1 MAYPESHYTVT
12 GRGPSYPNAATTAG
26 TLILAKDSLGNLA
39 YVSASQLQTTLD
51 GAGLATDADIAAL
64 SASISTIF
72 DGSGDGVFNTV
83 QANINGTGTNF
94 KVGDDVYIGD
104 MNVTNTM
111 VVSGQGSRTVGYIQF
126 GSGSNMPTIGG
137 GGENHLNIDNIPAYA
152 SNAAALSGGLS
163 YGDIYRNGDNLC
175 IAHA

>member
-1 MAYPESHYTVT
+1 MPRVKRIFPDLPTVT
-12 GRGPSYPNAATTAG
+12 PVAG
-26 TLILAKDSLGNLA
+26 TKILVTDSNDFALGYA
-39 YVSASQLQTTLD
+39 DVSTLQVTLD
-51 GAGLATDADIAAL
+51 GTGLATDVALAAV
-64 SASISTIF
+64 SASVASVFNGT
-72 DGSGDGVFNTV
+72 GVGVFSTV

-94 KVGDDVYIGD
+94 KVGDDAYIGD

-111 VVSGQGSRTVGYIQF
+111 IVSGQQSRTTGYIQF

-137 GGENHLNIDNIPAYA
+137 SGENHLNIDNIPTYA
-152 SNAAALSGGLS
+152 SNAAALSGGLN

>member
-1 MAYPESHYTVT
+1 MAYPEKHYSITE
-12 GRGPSYPNAATTAG
+12 TAKDLP
-26 TLILAKDSLGNLA
+26 TYSAESTDKILARQEDGKLGYIL
-39 YVSASQLQTTLD
+39 VSDLQTTLD
-51 GAGLATDADIAAL
+51 GDGLATDAAL
-64 SASISTIF
+64 QAVSASLASAF

-94 KVGDDVYIGD
+94 KVGDDAYIGD

-111 VVSGQGSRTVGYIQF
+111 IVSGQQDRELGYIQF

-137 GGENHLNIDNIPAYA
+137 GGENHLNFDNIPAYA

>member
-1 MAYPESHYTVT
+1 MAYPEKLYSTYGKAMDFPEYQSVT
-12 GRGPSYPNAATTAG
+12 GTT
-26 TLILAKDSLGNLA
+26 ILAKNQDGMWG
-39 YVSASQLQTTLD
+39 YISASNLQTTLD
-51 GAGLATDADIAAL
+51 GAGLATDADIAEL

-72 DGSGDGVFNTV
+72 DGSGDGIFNTV

-94 KVGDDVYIGD
+94 KVGDDAYIGD

-111 VVSGQGSRTVGYIQF
+111 IVSGQQDRELGYIQF
-126 GSGSNMPTIGG
+126 GSGSGMPTIGG
-137 GGENHLNIDNIPAYA
+137 GGENHLNIDGIPAYA

>member
-1 MAYPESHYTVT
+1 MWGY
-12 GRGPSYPNAATTAG
+12 
-26 TLILAKDSLGNLA
+26 I
-39 YVSASQLQTTLD
+39 SASQLQTTLD
-51 GAGLATDADIAAL
+51 GAGLATDEELQAL
-64 SASISTIF
+64 SASVAGVF
-72 DGSGDGVFNTV
+72 DGTGDGIFNTV

-94 KVGDDVYIGD
+94 KVGDDAYIGD

-111 VVSGQGSRTVGYIQF
+111 IVSCQQDRELGYIQF

-137 GGENHLNIDNIPAYA
+137 GGENHLNFDNIPAYA

-175 IAHA
+175 IAHS

>member
-1 MAYPESHYTVT
+1 MSRVHRAWPEV
-12 GRGPSYPNAATTAG
+12 P
-26 TLILAKDSLGNLA
+26 
-39 YVSASQLQTTLD
+39 SASVQPDNRVIVTQWDGEKYVFAYTQVSEFQTTLD
-51 GAGLATDADIAAL
+51 GDGLATDADIAEL
-64 SASISTIF
+64 SASIATIF
-72 DGSGDGVFNTV
+72 DGPGDGIFNTV

-94 KVGDDVYIGD
+94 KVGDDAYIGD

-111 VVSGQGSRTVGYIQF
+111 IVSGQQDRELGYIQF

-137 GGENHLNIDNIPAYA
+137 GGANHLNFDNIPAYA